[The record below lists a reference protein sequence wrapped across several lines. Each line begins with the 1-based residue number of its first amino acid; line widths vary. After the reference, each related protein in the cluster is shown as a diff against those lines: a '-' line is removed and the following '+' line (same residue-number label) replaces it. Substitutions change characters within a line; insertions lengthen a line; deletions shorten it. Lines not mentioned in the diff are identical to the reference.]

1 MDINFTENGDGT
13 ITWSPTLTKYTEITS
28 GKRMTADE
36 FNRLMLGTIKQS
48 NHTAESLAEFV
59 ETYNAHRPDARKL
72 EQLATNKIEV
82 EELDANADPT
92 AAILEGSNGY
102 YFKFSN
108 LKGAKGDKG
117 DKGEKGATGATGAT
131 GMQGPQGIQGPKGE
145 TGAQGLQG
153 PRGLQGPKG
162 NTGDP
167 GPSGSRGQS
176 IKSITHN
183 YTDEAGMHYN
193 VIREDGVAIGTI
205 TAPRG
210 PQGIQGPAG
219 SGGGGGGEYYIC
231 SPLVDGADT
240 YASDGFFILLPPQNS
255 CSKIELVDVV
265 YLQQP
270 RNSTPYTTKIDLNW
284 VLYDKSG
291 GSTTTMGYIPY
302 QQGDTDGSGNLHD
315 SSVYFT
321 YSSSYGLFGGY
332 TPPETDGYE
341 SGRTSCFRFKITV

>member
-1 MDINFTENGDGT
+1 MDINFTENEDGT
-13 ITWSPTLTKYTEITS
+13 ITWSPTLIELVNVTS
-28 GKRMTADE
+28 GKRFTADE
-36 FNRLMLGTIKQS
+36 FNKLFIGAATQS
-48 NHTAESLAEFV
+48 NHTAASLAEFV
-59 ETYNAHRPDARKL
+59 NTYNAHRPDARKL

-117 DKGEKGATGATGAT
+117 DKGDRGEKGDKGATGA
-131 GMQGPQGIQGPKGE
+131 QGPQGVQGLKGE
-145 TGAQGLQG
+145 TGAQGPEG

-176 IKSITHN
+176 IKSVTHN
-183 YTDEAGMHYN
+183 YTDEAGNHYN
-193 VIREDGVAIGTI
+193 VVREDGVTIGTI

-210 PQGIQGPAG
+210 PQGTQGPAG
-219 SGGGGGGEYYIC
+219 GSSGGGEYYIC
-231 SPLVDGADT
+231 APLVDGADT
-240 YASDGFFILLPPQNS
+240 YASDGCFILLPPESS
-255 CSKIELVDVV
+255 CSKIELIDVV
-265 YLQQP
+265 YIQQP
-270 RNSTPYTTKIDLNW
+270 RCATPYTTKIALNW

-291 GSTTTMGYIPY
+291 GSTTQYGYIPY
-302 QQGDTDGSGNLHD
+302 QQGDNDGSGNLHD

-321 YSSSYGLFGGY
+321 YSNYYGLFGGY
-332 TPPETDGYE
+332 PSPDTDEYE
-341 SGRTSCFRFKITV
+341 SVRTSCFRFKITV